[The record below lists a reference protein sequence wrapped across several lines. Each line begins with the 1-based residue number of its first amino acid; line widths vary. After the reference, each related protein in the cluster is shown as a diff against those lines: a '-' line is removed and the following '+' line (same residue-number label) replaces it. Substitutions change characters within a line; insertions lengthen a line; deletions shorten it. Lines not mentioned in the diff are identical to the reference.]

1 MGRQG
6 DWCNAKGLNNRRK
19 GMYEKESKGRKY
31 CIFAL
36 FTLSAIVFIV
46 VGSLH
51 ASRSVNAARIN
62 ADYDEDY

>member
-1 MGRQG
+1 MGKQG
-6 DWCNAKGLNNRRK
+6 DWCNSKGLENRRK

-31 CIFAL
+31 CIFAF
-36 FTLSAIVFIV
+36 FTLSAIAYIV

-51 ASRSVNAARIN
+51 ASRSTNAAKIN